1 MGCKQAR
8 CVGLRLLLGC
18 LLAEGIFWLLSEAG
32 SYWHSEGRAEP
43 KGPWDLGIRV
53 LCFCELSSSA
63 VGKKVTASH
72 GHKTAEVMGCHS
84 CEYVYNIRQS
94 CQPLAGLMK

>member
-1 MGCKQAR
+1 M
-8 CVGLRLLLGC
+8 GLRPLLGC
-18 LLAEGIFWLLSEAG
+18 LSAEGIFWLLSEAG
-32 SYWHSEGRAEP
+32 SYWHSEGQAEP
-43 KGPWDLGIRV
+43 KGPRDLSVRV
-53 LCFCELSSSA
+53 LCFCGLSSSA

-84 CEYVYNIRQS
+84 CDYVHNIKRP